1 MPRLLGLGH
10 VTWDRREGVDV
21 LGGTVAY
28 AALAAR
34 KLGWQAAVATS
45 AGPEL
50 DPERDL
56 PGVSVFWSRGRST
69 TRFRNA
75 YEPGG
80 TRQQLMTARADDVDL
95 GVVPEEWRE
104 PDALLL
110 APVAGEVGPRVA
122 LGFGAEVVGAAAQ
135 GWLRGVDAEGR
146 VYPRVWEDPAALLAG
161 VHVLF
166 LSRHDLPRA
175 EDEVPALL
183 GLVPI
188 VILTR
193 GWEGLTLHT
202 RQGQH
207 PVPSLPRPEV
217 DPTGAGDVF
226 AAGFLL
232 RYHETGDPLEAAAFA
247 ACAASCVVEGVGAS
261 SLGDRAEVERRL
273 VLRERMIEDGE
284 WEE

>member
-1 MPRLLGLGH
+1 MPRLLGVGH
-10 VTWDRREGVDV
+10 VSWDRREGADV
-21 LGGTVAY
+21 LGGTVSY

-34 KLGWQAAVATS
+34 KLGWEAGVATS

-56 PGVSVFWSRGRST
+56 PGVSVFWTRGRST

-75 YEPGG
+75 YAPDG
-80 TRQQLMTARADDVDL
+80 TRQQLMTARAEDVDVGL
-95 GVVPEEWRE
+95 VPEEWRE

-110 APVAGEVGPRVA
+110 APVAGELGPRTA
-122 LGFGAEVVGAAAQ
+122 QAFGAEVVGAAAQ

-146 VYPRVWEDPAALLAG
+146 VYPRPWEDPSALLAG

-183 GLVPI
+183 RLVPM

-193 GWEGLTLHT
+193 GWEGLTLYT

-207 PVPSLPRPEV
+207 PVPSLPRTEV

-226 AAGFLL
+226 AAGFLV
-232 RYHETGDPLEAAAFA
+232 RYQESGDPLEAAAFG
-247 ACAASCVVEGVGAS
+247 ACAASCVVEGVGVS

-273 VLRERMIEDGE
+273 ALRDRMIEDGE